1 MDASVPKVVN
11 PAAIGKPRDYDH
23 LLGTMKDLHLSLQ
36 VGTSRHAIKRRREA
50 YGLPAYTVAQAIA
63 PYTHLLGV
71 ISDRSVAT
79 RCGVSSLMVKNY
91 RESQGILPV
100 FRPKPREQRLPIGHP
115 LRPYKPLFGFV
126 SDQDIARVSGVHLDA
141 VQQARESLG
150 FAPVAPLLQPSEV
163 APLQDSHGP
172 LLGYES
178 LLHCMSIAKISR
190 IVGVPYSVVE
200 KRRDFLGVK
209 PYERVSRAA
218 RYDHLLG
225 VIPHTLLAKL
235 AGVSASRVQ
244 DLYRAKK
251 LAT

>member
-50 YGLPAYTVAQAIA
+50 YGLPVYTVAQAIA

-79 RCGVSSLMVKNY
+79 RCGVSSHMVKNY

-115 LRPYKPLFGFV
+115 
-126 SDQDIARVSGVHLDA
+126 
-141 VQQARESLG
+141 
-150 FAPVAPLLQPSEV
+150 
-163 APLQDSHGP
+163 
-172 LLGYES
+172 
-178 LLHCMSIAKISR
+178 
-190 IVGVPYSVVE
+190 
-200 KRRDFLGVK
+200 
-209 PYERVSRAA
+209 
-218 RYDHLLG
+218 
-225 VIPHTLLAKL
+225 
-235 AGVSASRVQ
+235 
-244 DLYRAKK
+244 
-251 LAT
+251 